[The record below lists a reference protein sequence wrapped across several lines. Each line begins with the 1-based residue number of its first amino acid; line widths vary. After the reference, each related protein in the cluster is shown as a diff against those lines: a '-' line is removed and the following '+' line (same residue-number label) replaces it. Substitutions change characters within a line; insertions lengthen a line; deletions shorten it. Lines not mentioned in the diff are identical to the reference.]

1 MEKATFQMYPLTLAT
16 VNNMPCN
23 MPANEILPEST
34 RTMKKQCRR
43 LKVRKAALIGLTVLV
58 HVHCSSIVSGL
69 GHVYRMPDI
78 TAELLGVTSFIKL
91 HEPVRISFCE
101 KITGQIIDR

>member
-16 VNNMPCN
+16 VNNMP
-23 MPANEILPEST
+23 ANEILPEST
-34 RTMKKQCRR
+34 RAMKKQCRR
-43 LKVRKAALIGLTVLV
+43 LKVRKAALIGLTVLF

-91 HEPVRISFCE
+91 HYSLLRITFE
-101 KITGQIIDR
+101 LLI

>member
-1 MEKATFQMYPLTLAT
+1 MEKATFQMCPLTLAT
-16 VNNMPCN
+16 VNNMLCN

-34 RTMKKQCRR
+34 RARKKQCRR
-43 LKVRKAALIGLTVLV
+43 PKVRKAALIGLTVLV
-58 HVHCSSIVSGL
+58 HVHCSSIVYGL

-78 TAELLGVTSFIKL
+78 TGVTSFIKL

-101 KITGQIIDR
+101 KTTGQIIDR